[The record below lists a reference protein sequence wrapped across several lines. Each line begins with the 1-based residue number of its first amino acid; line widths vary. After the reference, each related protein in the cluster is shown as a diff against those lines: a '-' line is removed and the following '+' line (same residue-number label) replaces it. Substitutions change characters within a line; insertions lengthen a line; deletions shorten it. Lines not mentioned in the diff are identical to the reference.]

1 MFEMVKKFF
10 NKLFFMSEEEYHKT
24 LRHYID
30 KFELK
35 KKWSFY
41 VVDEL
46 PPTKTNYPNKEE
58 VMAFTDLG
66 SLSVVFKRKMFKQ
79 PSFLVRGYIRHEIRH
94 CQQMEVIQQVLREK
108 YGELAS
114 FYAAVVFTNDMIGGY
129 NKSIMEQDAWMTFFG
144 FHYNINKVVD
154 RIIKRSL
161 SFITE

>member
-1 MFEMVKKFF
+1 MLEMVKTIFSKI
-10 NKLFFMSEEEYHKT
+10 FFMSEDEYHETIEYYK
-24 LRHYID
+24 D
-30 KFELK
+30 KFHLK
-35 KKWSFY
+35 KDWSFY

-46 PPTKTNYPNKEE
+46 PATKTNYPNKEE

-66 SLSVVFKRKMFKQ
+66 RLSVVFKRRMFKQ

-114 FYAAVVFTNDMIGGY
+114 IYAAVVFTNDMIGGY
-129 NKSIMEQDAWMTFFG
+129 SKSIMEQDAWMTFFG